1 MTNLYEFKAKA
12 ISGQDVSLNKYQG
25 KVTLVVNVASKCG
38 LTPQYTDL
46 QALYDKYHAQGFEV
60 LGFPSNDFMGQEPGT
75 EEEIKTFCSTKY
87 NVTFDMFSKV
97 TVKGDQ
103 KSDIYKFLTSSETNK
118 DGAGEVQWNFQKY
131 LVDKNGNIAYTYNPQ
146 ISPSDPK
153 IKADIET
160 LLNK

>member
-12 ISGQDVSLNKYQG
+12 INGQEVSLDKYQG

-38 LTPQYTDL
+38 LTTQYTDL
-46 QALYDKYHAQGFEV
+46 QALYQSYHNQGFEI

-75 EEEIKTFCSTKY
+75 EEEIQTFCSTKY

-103 KSDIYKFLTSSETNK
+103 KSDIYKFLTSPETNK

-131 LVDKNGNIAYTYNPQ
+131 LVDKNGNIVHTYNPQ
-146 ISPSDPK
+146 ISPSDAK